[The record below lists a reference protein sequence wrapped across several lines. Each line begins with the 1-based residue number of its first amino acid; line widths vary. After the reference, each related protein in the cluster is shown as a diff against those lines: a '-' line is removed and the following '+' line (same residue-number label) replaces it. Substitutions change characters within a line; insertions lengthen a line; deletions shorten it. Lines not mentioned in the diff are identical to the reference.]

1 MDMIENLML
10 PPTDTVSTLPVT
22 TNHTVL
28 PFQDLSWAD
37 FEKFCFQLG
46 SKEME
51 CLETAYLYGRNGQK
65 QDGIDIYFRKDRKN
79 IVWQIKRY
87 DEFKAAD
94 VSNAVEVFL
103 NGKWVDN
110 ASSFTLC
117 VSNYLD
123 DTAVVDE
130 IDRQS
135 TILDEKNISFA
146 VYNSDKLTIL
156 SQKYPDLVRT
166 FFGEAWYKKMFPDSN
181 NTIEQENDTKWVT
194 NTGVRLDPDKIYE
207 RGDFKLKVDKD
218 LFYIEETLPD
228 GSATHVILNTKT
240 GATQIQK
247 PPYPFNEYRIIVNPN
262 MYLRKEEGTVVINEK
277 TYYVLKIHLKWGKSA
292 VFYFDESGLVD
303 FTIDCKT
310 FINHSNKTINIL
322 DITGE
327 TIKL

>member
-1 MDMIENLML
+1 MIENLML

-22 TNHTVL
+22 INHTVL

-87 DEFKAAD
+87 EEFKAAD
-94 VSNAVEVFL
+94 LSNAVEVFL
-103 NGKWVDN
+103 NGKWADN
-110 ASSFTLC
+110 ASSFALC

-135 TILDEKNISFA
+135 VILDEKNISFA
-146 VYNSDKLTIL
+146 VYNSEKLTIL

-166 FFGEAWYKKMFPDSN
+166 FFGEAWYKKMFPDQN
-181 NTIEQENDTKWVT
+181 NAIEKESDTKWVT
-194 NTGVRLDPDKIYE
+194 NTGVQLDHDKIYE
-207 RGDFKLKVDKD
+207 RGDFKLKAGDD

-228 GSATHVILNTKT
+228 GSDTHVILNTKS
-240 GATQIQK
+240 GAIQIQK
-247 PPYPFNEYRIIVNPN
+247 HPHPLNEYRITVHPK
-262 MYLRKEEGTVVINEK
+262 MFLRKEEGTVVIDKK
-277 TYYVLKIHLKWGKSA
+277 TYTVLKLYLKWGKSA
-292 VFYFDESGLVD
+292 VFYFDETGLVD
-303 FTIDCKT
+303 YTIDCRT
-310 FINHSNKTINIL
+310 FVNHSNKTINIL
-322 DITGE
+322 DISE
-327 TIKL
+327 DSIKL